1 MQQGTEGFR
10 RRFGEVLHYQ
20 WIYGDGSFDLAERV
34 TGSVG
39 HADELAGSID
49 HEPGGFRLFRPLSAT
64 SAAHDTVLWL
74 ERYDDVRA
82 WAAMELTA
90 QHSERW
96 MQMVVAGERTDR
108 SWLGESS
115 VIVEDT
121 LADPRPVP
129 GERIAVDWTVY
140 DPSKLAALVELP
152 ALVNELADAMADAGY
167 IDASVRYF
175 AMPTSAGHDLNL
187 AHIWIEHPT
196 PAALGEVLAWRHSAP
211 ELNDWRQR
219 FRAAAGP
226 ATAAH
231 PLWQV
236 L

>member
-96 MQMVVAGERTDR
+96 MQMVVAGKE
-108 SWLGESS
+108 
-115 VIVEDT
+115 
-121 LADPRPVP
+121 P
-129 GERIAVDWTVY
+129 IAHGW
-140 DPSKLAALVELP
+140 
-152 ALVNELADAMADAGY
+152 
-167 IDASVRYF
+167 VR
-175 AMPTSAGHDLNL
+175 A
-187 AHIWIEHPT
+187 
-196 PAALGEVLAWRHSAP
+196 
-211 ELNDWRQR
+211 Q
-219 FRAAAGP
+219 
-226 ATAAH
+226 
-231 PLWQV
+231 
-236 L
+236 